1 MIPRHLI
8 IGVAVLL
15 AVTLGMSGYAWR
27 MRDRVDRSELSAAN
41 AQPVAPP
48 VSGAAE
54 QVTLYV
60 AYDDTGVLRLKAVRI
75 PLPAGRQE
83 RAAELLHALL
93 NLYLDKFSPHPLG
106 AGSEIRDVY
115 LVDPGLA
122 VIDLNAAFSN
132 GHRSGVLVE
141 ELTVVSL
148 VQTLAVNVSGITRVK
163 ILVEGKERDTLAG
176 HADLS
181 NFYDVATLTQAAAQL
196 QNARCIPRFWVAQL
210 RACGRTLDSYQW
222 MPSGIAEIAENGF
235 VFSRCGRTAT

>member
-1 MIPRHLI
+1 VIPRHLI
-8 IGVAVLL
+8 IGVAILL
-15 AVTLGMSGYAWR
+15 AVTLGMSVYVWR
-27 MRDRVDRSELSAAN
+27 MRGRVDRNQVSAEN
-41 AQPVAPP
+41 TQPVAPP
-48 VSGAAE
+48 VSGSNE

-60 AYDDTGVLRLKAVRI
+60 AYDDAGVLRPKQVRI

-83 RAAELLHALL
+83 RAAEILRALL

-122 VIDLNAAFSN
+122 VIDINAAFAD

-148 VQTLAVNVSGITRVK
+148 IQTLSANVPGITRVK
-163 ILVEGKERDTLAG
+163 ILVEGNERDTLAG

-181 NFYDVATLTQAAAQL
+181 NFYDTPAVTQAVAQL
-196 QNARCIPRFWVAQL
+196 QNTQ
-210 RACGRTLDSYQW
+210 
-222 MPSGIAEIAENGF
+222 
-235 VFSRCGRTAT
+235 

>member
-15 AVTLGMSGYAWR
+15 AIALGMGFYGWR
-27 MRDRVDRSELSAAN
+27 MRGHVDRSEVSTVTS
-41 AQPVAPP
+41 QPVAPP
-48 VSGAAE
+48 VSGSNE

-60 AYDDTGVLRLKAVRI
+60 AYDDAGVLRPNPVRI

-83 RAAELLHALL
+83 RAAEILRALL
-93 NLYLDKFSPHPLG
+93 TLYLDKSSPHPLG

-122 VIDLNAAFSN
+122 VIDLNAAFADN
-132 GHRSGVLVE
+132 HRSGVLVE

-148 VQTLAVNVSGITRVK
+148 IQTLSTNVPGIARVK
-163 ILVEGKERDTLAG
+163 ILVEGNERDTLAG

-181 NFYDVATLTQAAAQL
+181 NFYDTPAVTQAVAQL
-196 QNARCIPRFWVAQL
+196 QNTQ
-210 RACGRTLDSYQW
+210 
-222 MPSGIAEIAENGF
+222 
-235 VFSRCGRTAT
+235 

>member
-8 IGVAVLL
+8 IGITILL
-15 AVTLGMSGYAWR
+15 AITLGMSVYAWR
-27 MRDRVDRSELSAAN
+27 MRSRVDRSGLSSAN
-41 AQPVAPP
+41 SQPVAPP
-48 VSGAAE
+48 VSGPSE

-60 AYDDTGVLRLKAVRI
+60 AYDDAGVIRPKAVRI
-75 PLPAGRQE
+75 PLPTGRQE
-83 RAAELLHALL
+83 RAAEMLHALL

-122 VIDLNAAFSN
+122 VIDLNAAFAN

-148 VQTLAVNVSGITRVK
+148 VQTLSANIPGITRVK

-181 NFYDVATLTQAAAQL
+181 NFYDVPAVTQLVAQL
-196 QNARCIPRFWVAQL
+196 QNAQ
-210 RACGRTLDSYQW
+210 
-222 MPSGIAEIAENGF
+222 
-235 VFSRCGRTAT
+235 